1 MKHSKLSVTSER
13 PGLTFYWQR
22 LNGLCRFRVQESRPF
37 HATRSRSSLARK
49 TRSKP
54 VLVPEQARLVRVP
67 SVRFAGRMCRET
79 VISQAPSWY
88 TLPYV
93 DDYPIMTF
101 PTASLLFFL
110 PLSVSL
116 SLLSPVLHPRDDWKS
131 VDSRPGYE
139 WNFRSQFFLYGSF
152 YGRQSLLQGGGEG
165 WITEK
170 TSGACITPISTTSL
184 CYARSIT
191 ANRIILSNEIC
202 ERSMSIMLDDRT
214 RSVPIRFFARKIGD
228 GIYFSKKLLFFFE
241 NKIGFRLI
249 DCTFDEYRRIFL
261 CNPSLEISLS
271 QRKRNLENQ

>member
-116 SLLSPVLHPRDDWKS
+116 FLFFRPFFIRATIEKAWTAGRVTSGIFDRSFFSMDLSMDV
-131 VDSRPGYE
+131 SR
-139 WNFRSQFFLYGSF
+139 F
-152 YGRQSLLQGGGEG
+152 YKEGGKG

-184 CYARSIT
+184 CYARSV
-191 ANRIILSNEIC
+191 NRIILSNEIC

-214 RSVPIRFFARKIGD
+214 RSVPIRFFTRKIGD
-228 GIYFSKKLLFFFE
+228 GIYFSKKLLFFFRIRE
-241 NKIGFRLI
+241 QNRISFNRLYI
-249 DCTFDEYRRIFL
+249 RRI
-261 CNPSLEISLS
+261 
-271 QRKRNLENQ
+271 